1 MEIHAER
8 FLKTMEM
15 TGKLLVG
22 QEVTRAMC
30 EEELEIMAKDAIDE
44 NVFDASHCPIFS
56 VIQGN
61 MLASHGNGVKAS
73 ADLHGLLYW
82 VKNGRKVYRISE
94 GLTAELSATEVSGIW
109 KYVKPPFKTIY
120 VQPGSTLAE
129 FKGSSI
135 VGKDFCDKIVGYYL
149 IDKPEG
155 LSVIGM
161 AIDDK
166 ADVSVMHSWF
176 RVLIKTE
183 WLENEGGKIDLDIVL
198 DAFEKDEETQIGT
211 HIQYD
216 RETLR
221 EMITF
226 PINVLLYLSSDRPEV
241 SAEHQHGQ
249 DVVNAIQ
256 RTGKAKKV
264 RALKRQ
270 LDGISR
276 LSHYDVGKSIKVD
289 RSVPVT
295 RDLIGTGRTFK
306 YTHRFSVSGHWR
318 WQMCGEGKTDLRHV
332 RVRPHFKGPD
342 MAEVI
347 HKQYEVEKKN

>member
-1 MEIHAER
+1 MEIHGER
-8 FLKTMEM
+8 FIKTMEM
-15 TGKLLVG
+15 TGKLLIG

-30 EEELEIMAKDAIDE
+30 ERELEIMAKDALEE

-61 MLASHGNGVKAS
+61 MLSSHGQGVKAS
-73 ADLHGLLYW
+73 ADLLGLLYW
-82 VKNGRKVYRISE
+82 IRNGRKVYRISE

-120 VQPGSTLAE
+120 VQPGSPLAE
-129 FKGSSI
+129 FRGSSI
-135 VGKDFCDKIVGYYL
+135 ADKDFRDKIVGYYL

-166 ADVSVMHSWF
+166 ADASVMHSWF

-183 WLENEGGKIDLDIVL
+183 WLENEGGKINLDLVL
-198 DAFEKDEETQIGT
+198 DAFENDEEVQIGT

-226 PINVLLYLSSDRPEV
+226 PINVLLYLSSDKPEI
-241 SAEHQHGQ
+241 SAEHKHGE
-249 DVVNAIQ
+249 DIVKAIE
-256 RTGKAKKV
+256 RTGKAKKI
-264 RALKRQ
+264 RSLERQ
-270 LDGISR
+270 LAEVCQF
-276 LSHYDVGKSIKVD
+276 SHYDVGKSIKID

-295 RDLIGTGRTFK
+295 LDAIGTGKTFK

-318 WQMCGEGKTDLRHV
+318 WQMCGEGKTDLRHI
-332 RVRPHFKGPD
+332 RVRPHF
-342 MAEVI
+342 
-347 HKQYEVEKKN
+347 